1 VSLVSV
7 TTKLGALEGEALSV
21 NGQAVLSFRSIPYAA
36 PPVGARRFRAPEP
49 PLPWVHKRDART
61 RGPTAPQILGVMR
74 DLPDQSED
82 CLHLNVWTPGLTGA
96 RPVIAFFHGGAF
108 VTGSSQHTMYDAH
121 ALAQRGDVVVVS
133 FNYRLGALGY
143 ADLGALGEASFDAD
157 ANNGLRDQ
165 IAALQWIREHIDA
178 FGGDPENVTLLGQS
192 AGAMSVSTLLSVPS
206 AYPLYRRVIAQSGG
220 AHHVTN
226 REHSAR
232 MARLLLDAL
241 KVSPR
246 ELHKLRELPFAQ
258 IAAAQAECMRSFIL
272 VGPDDR
278 PLYSGSMTLIPVVD
292 GELIP
297 RAPIDTLA
305 SGQGSAAPLL
315 TGSNRDENRFWTVLI
330 DSSKLQTLDETALHK
345 IIDRRLPDD
354 AERVI
359 AAYRARMPSAKA
371 WEVYSAIETDRMF
384 RLPATRIAQARAPHR
399 QSTFLY
405 AFDFVG
411 PLFDGELGA
420 CHTMEVPF
428 VFGIVDAGFG
438 RVFTGGGPDAQ
449 TLSDRILDAWL
460 SFVRTDAPSC
470 ASLGPWPA
478 YAATPDTPAMR
489 LGREPGLQPLHHP
502 ADTLWDE
509 LV

>member
-1 VSLVSV
+1 MSLVSV

-21 NGQAVLSFRSIPYAA
+21 NGHQVLSFRSIPYAA
-36 PPVGARRFRAPEP
+36 PPVGPRRFRAPEP
-49 PLPWVHKRDART
+49 PLPWAHKRDART

-74 DLPDQSED
+74 DLPEQSED
-82 CLHLNVWTPGLTGA
+82 CLLLNVWTPGLHGA

-133 FNYRLGALGY
+133 FNYRLGAIGY

-165 IAALQWIREHIDA
+165 IAALQWIREHIEA

-192 AGAMSVSTLLSVPS
+192 AGAMSVSTLLGVPS

-220 AHHVTN
+220 AHHVTS

-232 MARLLLDAL
+232 MAKLLLDAL

-272 VGPDDR
+272 VGPEHL
-278 PLYSGSMTLIPVVD
+278 PLYSGSMTLLPVVD

-297 RAPIDTLA
+297 RPPIDTIA

-315 TGSNRDENRFWTVLI
+315 TGSNRDENRFWTVLV
-330 DSSKLQTLDETALHK
+330 DSSKLQSLDESALHK

-359 AAYRARMPSAKA
+359 AAYRARMPAAKA

-384 RLPATRIAQARAPHR
+384 RLPATRVAQARAAHG

-428 VFGIVDAGFG
+428 VFGIVEAGFG
-438 RVFTGGGPDAQ
+438 RVFTGGGPEARA
-449 TLSDRILDAWL
+449 LSDRMLDAWL
-460 SFVRTDAPSC
+460 SFVRTGDASC
-470 ASLGPWPA
+470 ASLGRWPA
-478 YAATPDTPAMR
+478 FSASTDTQAMR
-489 LGREPGLQPLHHP
+489 LGREPGLIPLHH
-502 ADTLWDE
+502 AGDE
-509 LV
+509 LWADLV